1 MAETKKDILW
11 RIHLVYFVTALF
23 AMGIILKVVYIQV
36 AEGEHWREVAR
47 IATMRYANIDAAR
60 GDIRADDG
68 RLLATSIPIY
78 EVRMDMSSRV
88 VSDEIF
94 SGGLDSLAFSLS
106 RLFRDRSQAQY
117 RAELM
122 KARRE
127 QDRYFLI
134 KRNVSYNELT
144 QVRQFPIFRLGRFRG
159 GLVVTNRTRREM
171 PYRNLA
177 ARTIGYEREGVYVG
191 LEGAYREYLEGSQ
204 GKRLMQRTS
213 GGNWMP
219 INDENEIQP
228 KNGMDLIT
236 TLNVRMQDFT
246 EEALKKQLQRFGAD
260 YGTAVV
266 MEVSTGKIKAISNLS
281 RNPNGTYEEV
291 FNFAVGEATEP
302 GSTFKLAAVMAVLED
317 GLARPEDSIHTGN
330 GTIRYA
336 DRIMRDAREGGHGS
350 ITLHEAFALSSNV
363 GISKTIYDAYRDRP
377 ERFISRIKAMGL
389 GQPLGLEIFGEGM
402 PQIKE
407 VGSTGWSKVSLPWIS
422 IGYEVA
428 LTPLQMLSLYNAVA
442 NDGRMMRPMFVEEIR
457 HTGKIVKRF
466 QPGVLN
472 RSVASTRT
480 LELIRTML
488 VDVVESG
495 TAKNIYTPVYQI
507 AGKTGTAQVAQTRH
521 GYRSA
526 SGVTYQASFAG
537 YFPADNPLYSCIVV
551 IHNPKG
557 YIYTGNQVAA
567 PVFREI
573 SDKIF
578 ATRMLAPQPE
588 PDAIP
593 QPLLASLPP
602 VRSGNT
608 EDLRQIYAAFDCQL
622 LDQADSPWA
631 GAIIQSDT
639 VSLRDKE
646 IIENL
651 VPDVVGMGLRDA
663 LYLLENAG
671 LAVRFSGRGI
681 VRRQTIAPGLRVQ
694 PGNTIY
700 LQLNN

>member
-1 MAETKKDILW
+1 M
-11 RIHLVYFVTALF
+11 YFVTAVF
-23 AMGIILKVVYIQV
+23 ALLIVFKVVYIQV
-36 AEGEHWREVAR
+36 VEGEHWKEVAR
-47 IATMRYANIDAAR
+47 NATMRYASIDAAR

-78 EVRMDMSSRV
+78 EIRMDMNRRV
-88 VSDEIF
+88 VSDQVF
-94 SGGLDSLAFSLS
+94 FGGLDSLAYSLS
-106 RLFRDRSQAQY
+106 SLFRDRSQAQY
-117 RAELM
+117 RAQLI
-122 KARRE
+122 KAREE

-144 QVRQFPIFRLGRFRG
+144 QVRQFPILRLGRFRG
-159 GLVVTNRTRREM
+159 GLVVTERTRREM

-177 ARTIGYEREGVYVG
+177 ARTIGYERGGVYVG

-246 EEALKKQLQRFGAD
+246 EEALKKQLQRYRAD

-266 MEVSTGKIKAISNLS
+266 MEVATGKIKAISNLS
-281 RNPNGTYEEV
+281 RNEHGSYEEV
-291 FNFAVGEATEP
+291 FNFAIGESTEP
-302 GSTFKLAAVMAVLED
+302 GSTFKLASVMAVLED
-317 GLARPEDSIHTGN
+317 GLAKPEDIIHTGS

-336 DRIMRDAREGGHGS
+336 DRIMRDARQGGHGT
-350 ITLHEAFALSSNV
+350 ITLQEAFALSSNV
-363 GISKTIYDAYRDRP
+363 GISKTIHDAYRDRP
-377 ERFISRIKAMGL
+377 ERFISRLKAMGL
-389 GQPLGLEIFGEGM
+389 DQPLGLEIFGEGL

-407 VGSTGWSKVSLPWIS
+407 VGAPGWSRVSLPWIS

-428 LTPLQMLSLYNAVA
+428 LTPLQTLSLYNAVA
-442 NDGRMMRPMFVEEIR
+442 NDGRMMRPMLVEEIR
-457 HTGKIVKRF
+457 HTGKTVRRF
-466 QPGVLN
+466 QPSVIN
-472 RSVASTRT
+472 RSVASMRT
-480 LELIRTML
+480 IEMVRAML
-488 VDVVESG
+488 VEVVESG
-495 TAKNIYTPVYQI
+495 TARNIRTPVYQI

-521 GYRSA
+521 GYRSP

-551 IHNPKG
+551 INNPRG
-557 YIYTGNQVAA
+557 YIYTGGQVAA

-578 ATRMLAPQPE
+578 ATRMLVPQPD
-588 PDAIP
+588 PDSIP
-593 QPLLASLPP
+593 LPLLAALPP
-602 VRSGNT
+602 LRGGST
-608 EDLRQIYAAFDCQL
+608 DDLRQIYAAFECQL
-622 LDQADSPWA
+622 LDLAATPWA
-631 GAIIQSDT
+631 DAVIQSDT
-639 VSLRDKE
+639 VSLKDRE

-671 LAVRFSGRGI
+671 LRVRFSGRGT
-681 VRRQTIAPGLRVQ
+681 VRRQTIAPGLRIQ
-694 PGNTIY
+694 PGSTIS
-700 LQLNN
+700 LELNN